1 MGCMRKYDMLLYDNG
16 NKGIYITK
24 AFLYKTP
31 QRFLQNASVIQVASI
46 IPNTTALGL
55 QTRVFGAF
63 TVAKII
69 VYNVYNIPEG
79 VNQSDLELLNRYFL
93 SSSV

>member
-24 AFLYKTP
+24 ALLYKTP
-31 QRFLQNASVIQVASI
+31 QRLLQNASVIQVASI

-55 QTRVFGAF
+55 QTRGFDSIYGGQD
-63 TVAKII
+63 
-69 VYNVYNIPEG
+69 YCLQCLQY
-79 VNQSDLELLNRYFL
+79 LLMC
-93 SSSV
+93 